1 MSHLTVERGRD
12 DFGLLFWGK
21 NVDRIL
27 KLPVREIKLSEH
39 VETGRRLRRVRFDD
53 VRFDLV
59 DVVQIGPFPPLP
71 ESPGH
76 VHGHPQGGF
85 VRLSLLFAG
94 WAAFPGT
101 PHQPCFAG
109 QPVCTFFTL
118 HALRKEFQAARSRSS
133 PCDFQVSSTT
143 GLAGRE
149 SSVRQCARNYSTSQ
163 PRSP

>member
-1 MSHLTVERGRD
+1 MNSTCFL
-12 DFGLLFWGK
+12 GK
-21 NVDRIL
+21 NADRIL
-27 KLPVREIKLSEH
+27 RLLVREIKLSEC

-101 PHQPCFAG
+101 PIVNLLSKVTPFCRPIMIPSG
-109 QPVCTFFTL
+109 
-118 HALRKEFQAARSRSS
+118 RKDSWRGAAARPARRTNHPNPFYADHPWLPFHRCPMRRS
-133 PCDFQVSSTT
+133 FYNQKGVKF
-143 GLAGRE
+143 R
-149 SSVRQCARNYSTSQ
+149 RNFPS
-163 PRSP
+163 